1 MPMFNTSNPFRSSNS
16 SSSSSSTQSSSR
28 RGPPRK
34 TPGPSPSP
42 ASSTRQPA
50 RPPPD
55 PRLVSLSQLDSATKR
70 LSDLR
75 KGFVLPRRLNFQPNS
90 KPEAPKLDYSPE
102 NAPFHAYDEAL
113 TKLLIEL
120 DGIDS
125 CGGEMEIRTR
135 RKALVVEVEK
145 ELEKLDET
153 RKREYQRQVSGG
165 GSEQPGEQGKGGK
178 TNENEAV
185 VEERSRLSA
194 SASGPSLPP
203 GIPLP
208 PRDYPQ
214 SSAPP
219 SNPWQT
225 TSQTNPTQTQT
236 AQAPSIGRRP
246 SDHSQ
251 PRLARPPPAHRT
263 TGSRHP
269 YSNSPWNAPE
279 KPYPKSRY

>member
-16 SSSSSSTQSSSR
+16 SSSSSTQASAR

-34 TPGPSPSP
+34 PKASPSPSQ
-42 ASSTRQPA
+42 QPA

-55 PRLVSLSQLDSATKR
+55 PRLVSLSQLDSATER
-70 LSDLR
+70 LSNLR
-75 KGFVLPRRLNFQPNS
+75 KSFVLPRRLNFQPNS
-90 KPEAPKLDYSPE
+90 KPDAPKLDYSPE

-135 RKALVVEVEK
+135 RKGLVLEVEK

-165 GSEQPGEQGKGGK
+165 GSESMSEQGRGEK
-178 TNENEAV
+178 TNENERV
-185 VEERSRLSA
+185 VDDRSRLSP
-194 SASGPSLPP
+194 SAGGSGPPLPP

-214 SSAPP
+214 SSTPS

-225 TSQTNPTQTQT
+225 TSRNSSSQAQTS
-236 AQAPSIGRRP
+236 QAPSPGRRP

-251 PRLARPPPAHRT
+251 PQLARPPPAHRP
-263 TGSRHP
+263 TGSRPPH
-269 YSNSPWNAPE
+269 STSPWNAHEQPQ
-279 KPYPKSRY
+279 YRY